1 MNTTTQIKGP
11 VFEVEDENAFRQKF
25 DKASFMIPH
34 NLADNPLFEFDRLFA
49 LVKTKADRGEIYWD
63 MGDIKINTKWKDTPA
78 KNLSAAEA
86 FERIENANAWLLLR
100 AVHRDPDYLAIL
112 ESCMAQVERLS
123 GVDFRRYVKLKDS
136 IIFIT
141 SPRRISTYHIDRECS
156 MLLQIRGEKTI
167 HVFDRKDREVLPEE
181 ELERFWT
188 VDNNAPR
195 YKEQYQNRA
204 RSYLLKPGQAVHI
217 PVNDPHWLQN
227 GEAVSISLNVNFHYH
242 DFVRADLYRAN
253 YLLRRVGLSPRPPG
267 LSHGRDALKRVMI
280 GKPIS
285 VLKELKAKVKTNK

>member
-1 MNTTTQIKGP
+1 MTQAKGP
-11 VFEVEDENAFRQKF
+11 VFAVDDKAAFREKF
-25 DKASFMIPH
+25 DRKSFMVPH

-63 MGDIKINTKWKDTPA
+63 MGDIKVNTKWSETPA
-78 KNLSAAEA
+78 KNLSAAQA

-100 AVHRDPDYLAIL
+100 AVHKDPEYLAIL
-112 ESCMAQVERLS
+112 ESCMAQVEELS
-123 GVDFRRYVKLKDS
+123 GVDFKRYVKLKDS

-156 MLLQIRGEKTI
+156 MLLQIRGDKTI
-167 HVFDRKDREVLPEE
+167 HVFDRKDRDVLPEE
-181 ELERFWT
+181 EIERFWT
-188 VDNNAPR
+188 VDNNAPK

-204 RSYLLKPGQAVHI
+204 TSYLLKPGQAVHI

-227 GEAVSISLNVNFHYH
+227 GDGISISLNVNFHYH
-242 DFVRADLYRAN
+242 DFMRADLYRAN
-253 YLLRRVGLSPRPPG
+253 YALRRLGLSPIPPG
-267 LSHGRDALKRVMI
+267 QSTARDAIKRVVI

-285 VLKELKAKVKTNK
+285 LVKDLKSKISKK

>member
-1 MNTTTQIKGP
+1 MTQTKGP
-11 VFEVEDENAFRQKF
+11 VFAVEDKAAFRENF
-25 DKASFMIPH
+25 DRKSFMVPH

-100 AVHRDPDYLAIL
+100 AVHNDPDYLAIL
-112 ESCMAQVERLS
+112 ESCMAQVEELS
-123 GVDFRRYVKLKDS
+123 GVDFKRYVKLKDS

-156 MLLQIRGEKTI
+156 MLLQIRGDKTI

-181 ELERFWT
+181 EIERFWT

-204 RSYLLKPGQAVHI
+204 TTYLLTPGQAVHI

-227 GEAVSISLNVNFHYH
+227 GDGVSISLNVNFHYH
-242 DFVRADLYRAN
+242 DFMRADLYRAN
-253 YLLRRVGLSPRPPG
+253 YALRRLGLSPIPPG
-267 LSHGRDALKRVMI
+267 QSTVREAIKRVVV

-285 VLKELKAKVKTNK
+285 LVKDLKGKISKK